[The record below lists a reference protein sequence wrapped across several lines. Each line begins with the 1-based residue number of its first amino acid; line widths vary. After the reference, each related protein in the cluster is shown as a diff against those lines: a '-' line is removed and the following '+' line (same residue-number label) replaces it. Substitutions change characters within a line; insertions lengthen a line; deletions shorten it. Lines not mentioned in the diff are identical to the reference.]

1 VRLAVAGRRHRR
13 IYYGAPGAAL
23 ERREFDSEYV
33 KLLTNG
39 DPAVE
44 QHFSAYFGALLNLKL
59 RRRFRSRED
68 IEDIRQDTLLRVLQT
83 LRKKGGIDHPE
94 RLGAFVNAVCN
105 NVMLEKFRDNVRHPD
120 ADPDLPE
127 PADRAIDLHGDLVAE
142 ERKRHVRMVLEELP
156 EQDRR
161 LLRLVFFEEAHRD
174 EVCRSMNV
182 DREYLRVLLYRARMR
197 FKALA
202 SQSAALAPE

>member
-1 VRLAVAGRRHRR
+1 
-13 IYYGAPGAAL
+13 L

-33 KLLTNG
+33 NLLTNG

-44 QHFSAYFGALLNLKL
+44 QHFSAYFGALLNIKL
-59 RRRFRSRED
+59 RRRFRSRDD

-83 LRKKGGIDHPE
+83 LRQKGGIDHPE

-105 NVMLEKFRDNVRHPD
+105 NVMLEKFRDKARHPD

-127 PADRAIDLHGDLVAE
+127 PADRAVDLHGDLVAE
-142 ERKRHVRMVLEELP
+142 ERKRHVRMVLDELP

-182 DREYLRVLLYRARMR
+182 DRDYLRVLLYRARTR

-202 SQSAALAPE
+202 SRSAALAPE